1 MKSKVSWI
9 AFLAVMAIG
18 LLAAGVAWATIP
30 DGSGMI
36 HACDKT
42 VGGQLRAIDPGTG
55 GTCLSSETALNWPQ
69 TPAQGL
75 QGIQGVQGIKGID
88 GPQGPDGPLG
98 VAGITQDPQTMVV
111 FASAQGDPQVGG
123 FFKHVDCPQGTKV
136 LWGDWQWQLF
146 ISPKPPIDMVSYPS
160 GDTGWNYAVSAS
172 NESKGVT
179 VWFFVGCAVAR

>member
-1 MKSKVSWI
+1 
-9 AFLAVMAIG
+9 
-18 LLAAGVAWATIP
+18 
-30 DGSGMI
+30 
-36 HACDKT
+36 
-42 VGGQLRAIDPGTG
+42 
-55 GTCLSSETALNWPQ
+55 
-69 TPAQGL
+69 
-75 QGIQGVQGIKGID
+75 
-88 GPQGPDGPLG
+88 
-98 VAGITQDPQTMVV
+98 MVV